1 MPTHLSAGADL
12 ERVLLTAEDFLEWL
26 DPEHSADLIDGEI
39 FMHSPVSIRHAEL
52 LNFLDAILR
61 IYIDEHQLGRLFR
74 EEVAVRLSSR
84 NVFQPDLA
92 FYRAQREDRIHD
104 NHVEGAP
111 DLVVE
116 ALSPRTADR
125 DVGVKFAEYEQHGV
139 TEYWVLDP
147 ETLAHRC
154 YRRDGELLVEYAV
167 GAARIESRAV
177 PGFFVLREWLDPEHT
192 PSILASIARIEAAHA
207 P

>member
-1 MPTHLSAGADL
+1 MFTSMDSGTCSGRRSRSDSA
-12 ERVLLTAEDFLEWL
+12 
-26 DPEHSADLIDGEI
+26 H
-39 FMHSPVSIRHAEL
+39 
-52 LNFLDAILR
+52 
-61 IYIDEHQLGRLFR
+61 
-74 EEVAVRLSSR
+74 R

-92 FYRAQREDRIHD
+92 FYRAEREDRIHD